1 MVGIEQN
8 HIEEPKVN
16 KCIING
22 LKKLQYEYAETDPC
36 LCIKANRKSKRY
48 IVIYMNDTTLT
59 TNNHVEKTNLEKG
72 LSESYNIE
80 KLGKIFNSTKRN

>member
-1 MVGIEQN
+1 M
-8 HIEEPKVN
+8 N
-16 KCIING
+16 KCIINR
-22 LKKLQYEYAETDPC
+22 LKKLQYEHGEIDPC
-36 LCIKANRKSKRY
+36 LCIKANRKSKSH
-48 IVIYMNDTTLT
+48 IVIYMNDTILA